1 MQKVINLHT
10 ASLLMVMPCSPHI
23 ATIFRFFVEKG
34 EITCLGLVTLETTL
48 CDQENLRSILI
59 IHNNVERG
67 EVIREWQQERF
78 QRHSSLT
85 GKIMSAFISKKAC
98 RLNKRR
104 GERSPLS
111 PLTDLFVACQFLFRT
126 RSFTYF
132 FFFLIW
138 EMTVLMSPK
147 TAEMELQTHT
157 QLLP

>member
-1 MQKVINLHT
+1 M
-10 ASLLMVMPCSPHI
+10 AMPCSPHI

-34 EITCLGLVTLETTL
+34 EITCLGLVTLETTS

-98 RLNKRR
+98 HLNKKR

-132 FFFLIW
+132 FFSHLRNDSANVAKDSRNGI
-138 EMTVLMSPK
+138 TNTYPV
-147 TAEMELQTHT
+147 TALRWCLTR
-157 QLLP
+157 LLWFNIL